1 MDTTDRKI
9 LYLLSKNP
17 RMAIK
22 DIAKNIEITRNTV
35 RRRLKNI
42 FSKKKAKIS
51 VSININELTLK
62 HALVMLSTKTFEFKQ
77 ELIEIFTICPRVI
90 FFTSHLGS
98 FDIVFVAFGKDSAD
112 LEKFLAQ
119 IIYNKD
125 VKDKQVQIFDKFFLK
140 KPSFVDVGLVRFFD
154 NENDF
159 LCKSCPYYNIV
170 CSKKFF
176 RK

>member
-1 MDTTDRKI
+1 MDAMDKKI

-22 DIAKNIEITRNTV
+22 DIARRAEITRNTV

-42 FSKKKAKIS
+42 FSKKKAKIT
-51 VSININELTLK
+51 VSINVDELTLK

-77 ELIEIFTICPRVI
+77 DLIEVFSICPRVI

-98 FDIVFVAFGKDSAD
+98 FDIVFIAFGKDSAD

-119 IIYNKD
+119 IIYNKN

-140 KPSFVDVGLVRFFD
+140 KPSFVDVSLVKFFD
-154 NENDF
+154 GNNGF
-159 LCKSCPYYNIV
+159 LCESCPYYEII
-170 CSKKFF
+170 CSKKFLEE
-176 RK
+176 